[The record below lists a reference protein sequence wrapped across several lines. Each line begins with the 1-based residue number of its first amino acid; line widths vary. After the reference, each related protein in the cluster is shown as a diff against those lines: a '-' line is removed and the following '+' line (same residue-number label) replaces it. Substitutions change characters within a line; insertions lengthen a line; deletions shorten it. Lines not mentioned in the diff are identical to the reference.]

1 MSDLNKFMMAE
12 DLKIDKQEQR
22 FIEQTNLIMEKHK
35 LQKEFKKKKITNSP
49 SMKPLKDVESNV
61 RNIGSFDE
69 QHNLNH
75 ND

>member
-49 SMKPLKDVESNV
+49 SMKP
-61 RNIGSFDE
+61 
-69 QHNLNH
+69 
-75 ND
+75 